1 MSRLAAS
8 LLVVLVLAALATV
21 LGEEV
26 LLDGLHRRR
35 VALLVGNP
43 YGQPVTYTDSQR
55 VSAAK
60 RRETVR
66 NGCESARISCEIRYE
81 TSLNF
86 ADVYANFAK
95 FTRTLRKSAKECMV
109 RNRCESICRLAI
121 WAKRPRNARE
131 TPRNSGESYE
141 TAANILRNC
150 VSHWLAVGIWQLFT
164 HHSSWLMSCASE
176 PWCCGLLLI
185 WW

>member
-1 MSRLAAS
+1 M
-8 LLVVLVLAALATV
+8 
-21 LGEEV
+21 
-26 LLDGLHRRR
+26 
-35 VALLVGNP
+35 LVGACCGSCRAAQRREGVPAAAAAPQRARRAQITRARARKLRIVTTTGHTGSPAHHEQGGRLRQKNHP

-86 ADVYANFAK
+86 AK
-95 FTRTLRKSAKECMV
+95 FTRILRKSAKECMG

-121 WAKRPRNARE
+121 WAKRPRNARK

-150 VSHWLAVGIWQLFT
+150 VSHVAERGSMQD
-164 HHSSWLMSCASE
+164 
-176 PWCCGLLLI
+176 CG
-185 WW
+185 